1 MKQNTILE
9 SLESAKN
16 YRSWMISLA
25 ENSISERVFEL
36 GSGLGSYA
44 QEILK
49 NDQNSKINH
58 YIAAEI
64 DPEALACLSER
75 FMGTPKVEV
84 VDLKNLITRSFE
96 ATSFISWN
104 VLEHIEDDVAS
115 IRLANQVCLPG
126 SEVFILVPA
135 SMLGYSDFDK
145 KVGHFR
151 RYSKRE
157 LVEKA
162 KSGGLTD
169 VKVKYV
175 NFVGFFTWIFFV
187 KCLRFIPK
195 DGILL
200 RTYDVILVPILRF
213 FERFI
218 NVPIGQ
224 SLILKAKTT

>member
-25 ENSISERVFEL
+25 ENTISERVFEL

-49 NDQNSKINH
+49 DDQKLKIRH

-64 DPEALACLSER
+64 DPEALISLRER
-75 FMGTPKVEV
+75 FTGISEVEV
-84 VDLKNLITRSFE
+84 VDLKNFNIRSFN

-115 IRLANQVCLPG
+115 MQLANHVCLPG
-126 SEVFILVPA
+126 SDVFILVPA
-135 SMLGYSDFDK
+135 SMLGYSDFDRK
-145 KVGHFR
+145 IGHFR

-162 KSGGLTD
+162 KRGGLTD
-169 VKVKYV
+169 VKVEYV
-175 NFVGFFTWIFFV
+175 NFMGFFTWIFFV
-187 KCLRFIPK
+187 KCLRIVPK

-200 RTYDVILVPILRF
+200 RTYDFVLVPVFRF
-213 FERFI
+213 LERFI
-218 NVPIGQ
+218 TAPIGQ